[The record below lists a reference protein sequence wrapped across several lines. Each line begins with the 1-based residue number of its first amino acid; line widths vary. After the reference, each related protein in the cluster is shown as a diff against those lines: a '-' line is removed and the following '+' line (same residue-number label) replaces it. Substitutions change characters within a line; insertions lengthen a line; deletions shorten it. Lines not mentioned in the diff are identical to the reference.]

1 VPRFDD
7 SVVTRASARTVWKIL
22 YDPMRFP
29 EWWSGIERAAAGDA
43 RGGDAD
49 VTLWPD
55 GYPDFALPQ
64 RVESHAEDHRVV
76 VSCTVSDL
84 QFDWRL
90 EPVDGGTRVSVHV
103 DIPDAE
109 AAREQRQRDVVALSL
124 RQLAGLAE
132 AEAVRDAPRA
142 RD

>member
-1 VPRFDD
+1 VPRFDA
-7 SVVTRASARTVWKIL
+7 SLVPRARARTVWKIL
-22 YDPMRFP
+22 YAPLRFP

-43 RGGDAD
+43 RGGQAD

-55 GYPDFALPQ
+55 GFPDFPLPQ
-64 RVESHAEDHRVV
+64 RVQSHAEDHRVV

-84 QFDWRL
+84 HFDWRL

-103 DIPDAE
+103 EIPDAE
-109 AAREQRQRDVVALSL
+109 AAREQTQRDVVAVSL

-132 AEAVRDAPRA
+132 AETIRAAPPA